1 MRVGLCVLAGWKR
14 HLAAICLLGLACSG
28 CTTGAIGQ
36 ASMLGGWSGASAKD
50 QAIQERARKSRE
62 FPDAGP
68 DGI

>member
-1 MRVGLCVLAGWKR
+1 
-14 HLAAICLLGLACSG
+14 
-28 CTTGAIGQ
+28 
-36 ASMLGGWSGASAKD
+36 MLRGWSGASAKD